1 MPPYILLATLIGAIY
16 GTLFHLWRGRSPID
30 LPIYLLTGV
39 IGFALGQALGDLI
52 GIDIALIGTIHIL
65 EATLASWLSLFLIY
79 WLKIK

>member
-1 MPPYILLATLIGAIY
+1 M
-16 GTLFHLWRGRSPID
+16 
-30 LPIYLLTGV
+30 PIYLLTGV